1 MMKLKLRTFWLLTFA
16 SGYLLCSCGIV
27 QEEPIEDVSPL
38 VDLSLNSQS
47 TKVKSSYIRHNFY
60 QNESRITE
68 ESMLAYND
76 LIMIAFRPYTDGS
89 IYFDLPDNRA
99 GFTNVDYLQAYKNR
113 TGVMDFKGEN
123 ALMNAGADLLH
134 QVRSYQS
141 DGSYKQFTFG
151 SWLYI
156 DQWIP
161 GAYLFRKENS
171 NGYMHC
177 MMGDT
182 QGELIFDINGKTAS
196 VVATDLNDGSWH
208 HVALA
213 YHGDKSLSQRVAFY
227 IDGTSLNYVTISPDF
242 PTQIPFVRTLF
253 YVGVDMDAKMDETFI
268 HSLYL
273 SDSEVSS
280 YKDNGIAL
288 RNTDWNSTKTL
299 AYWTYDE
306 PLNPGKDYQSW
317 RSIADE
323 VRSKIQGTG
332 TKLRL
337 GMTGGDW
344 KTIIRNSTYRTNF
357 VNSVYNHLLNNEWDG
372 IDLDFEWCTTAQ
384 EYSDY
389 STTIIELSNKLAP
402 LDVTLSV
409 SLHPVSHQ
417 ISQAAI
423 DATDFISLQVYGPSP
438 WLFPYAEFVN
448 QANIAVNY
456 GIPKNKLVLGVPLY
470 GVASDGSKTT
480 HAYVSFD
487 QAGLINTPDIDQVYF
502 DGKDYT
508 FNGQTTIGNKA
519 NFIQDNQYLGI
530 MTWDLATDV
539 PVTNNKSLTKT
550 INEVFE
556 TP

>member
-1 MMKLKLRTFWLLTFA
+1 MIKLKFRTFWLLTVL
-16 SGYLLCSCGIV
+16 SGSMFYSCGSV
-27 QEEPIEDVSPL
+27 QEELIGNSSSL
-38 VDLSLNSQS
+38 IDLSVKAQN
-47 TKVKSSYIRHNFY
+47 TKIKSSYIRHNFY
-60 QNESRITE
+60 QNDNRITA
-68 ESMLAYND
+68 ESLLAYND

-99 GFTNVDYLQAYKNR
+99 GFTNADYMEAYKNR
-113 TGVMDFKGEN
+113 SGIIDFKGEN
-123 ALMNAGADLLH
+123 ATMNAGADLLH
-134 QVRSYQS
+134 KVRSYQS
-141 DGSYKQFTFG
+141 DGAYKQFTFG

-156 DQWIP
+156 DQWTP

-171 NGYMHC
+171 HGYIHC
-177 MMGDT
+177 VMGDN
-182 QGELIFDINGKTAS
+182 QGELIFNIDGETAS
-196 VVATDLNDGSWH
+196 VTTTSLVDGSWH

-213 YHGDKSLSQRVAFY
+213 YHGGKSLSQRVAFY
-227 IDGTSLNYVTISPDF
+227 IDGSSMSNVVISPEF
-242 PTQIPFVRTLF
+242 PTQIPFLRTLF

-273 SDSEVSS
+273 SVSEVSS
-280 YKDNGIAL
+280 YMNNGISL

-306 PLNPGKDYQSW
+306 PLNPGKDYQTW

-323 VRSKIQGTG
+323 VRSKIQGTD

-337 GMTGGDW
+337 GITGGDW
-344 KTIIRNSTYRTNF
+344 KTIIKNPVYRTNF
-357 VNSVYNHLLNNEWDG
+357 VNSVYNHLLHNDWDG

-389 STTIIELSNKLAP
+389 SSTIVALSNKLAP

-409 SLHPVSHQ
+409 SLHPVSYQ

-423 DATDFISLQVYGPSP
+423 DATDFISLQIYGPSP

-456 GIPKNKLVLGVPLY
+456 GIPKDKLVLGVPMY

-480 HAYVSFD
+480 QAYLSFE
-487 QAGLINTPDIDQVYF
+487 QAGLITSPDLDQVSF
-502 DGKDYT
+502 NGQDYT
-508 FNGQTTIGNKA
+508 FNGQTTIEDKA
-519 NFIQDNQYLGI
+519 TFIKDNQYLGI
-530 MTWDLATDV
+530 MTWDIATDV
-539 PVTNNKSLTKT
+539 PLTSSKSLTRT
-550 INEVFE
+550 LTDVFE
-556 TP
+556 AP